1 MQSLISDLDRRLS
14 ERVASVEEQ
23 AKQDGEHK
31 LMTISM
37 INILDERV
45 NGMDSRMTSLE
56 KLTKDL
62 HLAV

>member
-56 KLTKDL
+56 KLMKDL